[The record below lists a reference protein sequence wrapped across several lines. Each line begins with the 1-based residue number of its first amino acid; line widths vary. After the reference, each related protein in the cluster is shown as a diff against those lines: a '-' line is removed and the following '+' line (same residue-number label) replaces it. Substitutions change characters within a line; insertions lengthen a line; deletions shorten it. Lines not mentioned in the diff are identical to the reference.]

1 MKEFILE
8 ENEEIL
14 EKFSNVLVKSNENK
28 LDLSVLLT
36 NERIVLLKDIEKLN
50 EVLLIIPLN
59 MIKEL
64 KYINGVNKITFK
76 DSNNEIEIRCND
88 FTSYRIQI

>member
-36 NERIVLLKDIEKLN
+36 NERIVLLKDIEKLD
-50 EVLLIIPLN
+50 EVLLIIPFN

-76 DSNNEIEIRCND
+76 DNNNEIEIKCND